1 MNFKYI
7 ILSFFI
13 LFSTSAQINAQGA
26 DTLENTEMDKL
37 NAIRKMDALLT
48 VINFAYVDKVK
59 DEEIIEDAIIGMLK
73 ELDPHSVYI
82 PKEELQKMNEPLEG
96 NFEGVGIQFNILHD
110 TLMVVS
116 PISGGPSEK
125 VGIQSGD
132 KIIKIDGENIAGVG
146 LKNSDVQDKLR
157 GKKGTKVNVE
167 IMRGDDIELISF
179 DITRDKIP
187 IYSIDASYLATPE
200 IGYIKVNRFA
210 RNTIDEFQEALDSLK
225 KQGAIDLVLDLR
237 GNGGGYLQTAYLLAD
252 EFLGQDKMI
261 VYTEGDKQKREE
273 YKATSRGMFEE
284 GNLIVLVDEGSASA
298 SEIVSGA
305 VQDWDRGLII
315 GRKTF
320 GKGLVQKPFPLPD
333 GSAVRLTT
341 ARYYTPTG
349 RSIQRP
355 YDQGKDFYYHEIE
368 RRYKSGQLISA
379 DSISFPDSLKYFTP
393 NNRVVYGGGGIM
405 PDIFV
410 PLDTTMNSE
419 LYKNLARK
427 GIFNY
432 FILDYLDENRKKL
445 LKNYPNFD
453 AFDMNFTTEGE
464 FITEFFEYAKE
475 EGVEKN
481 EEDYKVSQRIIHHQ
495 LKALLARNLYNPTAY
510 FRVINRLSDSYIK
523 AINVL
528 QSDAYEKA
536 NLAHE

>member
-1 MNFKYI
+1 MKIKNLF
-7 ILSFFI
+7 LSFVL
-13 LFSTSAQINAQGA
+13 LFSLSMQSYAQ
-26 DTLENTEMDKL
+26 ENTTDEKL

-48 VINFAYVDKVK
+48 VINFAYVDEVEDDK
-59 DEEIIEDAIIGMLK
+59 IIEDAIVGMLK

-110 TLMVVS
+110 TLLVVS

-132 KIIKIDGENIAGVG
+132 KIIKIDGENVAGVG
-146 LKNSDVQDKLR
+146 LTNSDVQDKLR
-157 GKKGTKVNVE
+157 GEKGTNVNVE
-167 IMRGDDIELISF
+167 IKRGSEEELISF
-179 DITRDKIP
+179 DITRDEIP
-187 IYSIDASYLATPE
+187 IYSIDASYMASPE
-200 IGYIKVNRFA
+200 IAYIKVNRFA
-210 RNTIDEFQEALDSLK
+210 RNTMDEFKQALDSLK
-225 KQGAIDLVLDLR
+225 KKGAKSLVLDLR

-261 VYTEGDKQKREE
+261 VYTEGDKQKKEE

-284 GNLIVLVDEGSASA
+284 GNLVVLVDEGSASA

-315 GRKTF
+315 GRRTF

-355 YDQGKDFYYHEIE
+355 YSKGKDFYYNEIE

-379 DSISFPDSLKYFTP
+379 DSISFPDSLKYYTP
-393 NNRVVYGGGGIM
+393 NDRVVYGGGGIM
-405 PDIFV
+405 PDIFI
-410 PLDTTMNSE
+410 PLDTSMGSD

-427 GIFNY
+427 GIFND
-432 FILDYLDENRKKL
+432 FLLDYLDDNRKKI
-445 LKNYPNFD
+445 LKNYPDFASFDKNFD
-453 AFDMNFTTEGE
+453 TSGE
-464 FITEFFEYAKE
+464 FIDGFFAYAKK

-481 EEDYKVSQRIIHHQ
+481 EEDYQVSQRIIHHQ
-495 LKALLARNLYNPTAY
+495 LKALLARNLYTPGDY
-510 FRVINRLSDSYIK
+510 FKIINRLSDSYIK

-528 QSDAYEKA
+528 QTDVYEKA
-536 NLAHE
+536 NLTHE

>member
-1 MNFKYI
+1 MNIRHLI
-7 ILSFFI
+7 ISFFF
-13 LFSTSAQINAQGA
+13 LFTVCIPIQAQVNTS
-26 DTLENTEMDKL
+26 EDKL

-48 VINFAYVDKVK
+48 VINFAYVDEVK
-59 DEEIIEDAIIGMLK
+59 DEKIIEDAIVGMLK

-96 NFEGVGIQFNILHD
+96 NFEGVGIRFNIFQD
-110 TLMVVS
+110 TLLVVS

-132 KIIKIDGENIAGVG
+132 KIIKIDGENVAGIG
-146 LKNSDVQDKLR
+146 LTNSDVQDKLR
-157 GKKGTKVNVE
+157 GEKGTVVNVS
-167 IMRGDDIELISF
+167 IKRGSTKDLISF
-179 DITRDKIP
+179 EITRDEIP
-187 IYSIDASYLATPE
+187 IYSIDASYMASPR
-200 IGYIKVNRFA
+200 IAYIKVNRFA
-210 RNTIDEFQEALDSLK
+210 RNTMDEFRTALDSLK
-225 KQGAIDLVLDLR
+225 ENGAESLILDLR

-261 VYTEGDKQKREE
+261 VYTEGDKQEKEE

-284 GNLIVLVDEGSASA
+284 GNLVVLVDEGSASA

-305 VQDWDRGLII
+305 IQDWDRGLII
-315 GRKTF
+315 GRRTF

-355 YDQGKDFYYHEIE
+355 YDKGKDFYYHEIE
-368 RRYKSGQLISA
+368 RRYESGQLVSA
-379 DSISFPDSLKYFTP
+379 DSIDFPDSLKFMTP
-393 NNRVVYGGGGIM
+393 NRRVVYGGGGIM

-410 PLDTTMNSE
+410 PLDTSMNSD
-419 LYKNLARK
+419 LYKDLARK
-427 GIFNY
+427 GVFNE
-432 FILDYLDENRKKL
+432 FLLDYLDNNRKKL
-445 LKNYPNFD
+445 LKKYPNFET
-453 AFDMNFTTEGE
+453 FDTGFNNPDEFMND
-464 FITEFFEYAKE
+464 FFEYAEDK
-475 EGVEKN
+475 GVKKD
-481 EEDYKVSQRIIHHQ
+481 EEDYKTSKRLVQLQ
-495 LKALLARNLYNPTAY
+495 LKALLARNLFNSSAY

-528 QSDAYEKA
+528 QTDAYEKA